1 MMNRNICT
9 LLVLTFALAFT
20 ATAQASLPIEE
31 NFDIDAANWFNA
43 GGGAPA
49 TYNAAGGSD
58 GGGYISQNLDLSTT
72 MVDDTPVLFR
82 AQDEFGSS
90 GNAFVGNYLT
100 NGATELTAF
109 IRHNA
114 PAPINIF
121 TRFSGP
127 GNFPGAV
134 SVEFVPVFPN
144 VWTQVSFPIDP
155 NSPQFVSFEGS
166 NFNTVF
172 SLVGHLQIG
181 PSITAGVAGLP
192 ADVTFDLDQVALVP
206 EPMTGALL
214 LFAGTALIRRRRTAR

>member
-1 MMNRNICT
+1 MMNRNSCK
-9 LLVLTFALAFT
+9 LLVLTFALGFT

-31 NFDIDAANWFNA
+31 NFDTDAANWFNA
-43 GGGAPA
+43 GGFGPA
-49 TYNAAGGSD
+49 TYNATGGSD
-58 GGGYISQNLDLSTT
+58 GGGYISEVLDLSTS
-72 MVDDTPVLFR
+72 MAADTPALFR

-114 PAPINIF
+114 PAPINMF

-134 SVEFVPVFPN
+134 SVDFVPVFPN

-155 NSPQFVSFEGS
+155 SSPQFVTFEGMD
-166 NFNTVF
+166 FNSVF
-172 SLVGHLQIG
+172 GLIGHIQIG

-192 ADVTFDLDQVALVP
+192 AQVTFDLDQVRLVP
-206 EPMTGALL
+206 EPTTGVLVLL
-214 LFAGTALIRRRRTAR
+214 AGVALIRRRRSAN